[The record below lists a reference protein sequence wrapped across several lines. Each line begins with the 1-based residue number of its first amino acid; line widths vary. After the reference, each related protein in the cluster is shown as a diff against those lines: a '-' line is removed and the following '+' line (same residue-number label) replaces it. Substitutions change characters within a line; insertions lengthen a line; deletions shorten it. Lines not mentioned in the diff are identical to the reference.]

1 MISAPFMAKLDT
13 RIAVSRGKQW
23 DVDLREMVLEEVFI
37 GTDGMESTSATVG
50 KREQS
55 IIPKE
60 EADNTIT
67 NLTAK

>member
-1 MISAPFMAKLDT
+1 
-13 RIAVSRGKQW
+13 
-23 DVDLREMVLEEVFI
+23 MVLEEVFI
-37 GTDGMESTSATVG
+37 GTDGMESTSVTVG